1 MPVLVDLTVFFAAK
15 PLDVE
20 ANDRDRV
27 ELSVVELPS
36 AFAARRL
43 VHNRRQ
49 SPAFFGDV
57 GEFRRDGDPD
67 DAPVSRRKSARRRP
81 LDQLEPG
88 VEFEPDAR
96 IPADNIE
103 FASGASG
110 VKIENAPSVDNF
122 GAEIDRNDV
131 NFAVVVQAESQNGGF
146 GDDLFDSGRV
156 DDFAVAAAHRGGS
169 FRVKIGERGE
179 KGKRKKGALD
189 VFLGA
194 LINILTKSA
203 KPSASAAASRRFR
216 RGGRGV
222 G

>member
-1 MPVLVDLTVFFAAK
+1 MSVLLVYAGLAELAVLTVFFAAQS
-15 PLDVE
+15 LDVE

-27 ELSVVELPS
+27 ELSVAEPPS
-36 AFAARRL
+36 APAVASAVRRF
-43 VHNRRQ
+43 VHNRGQ

-67 DAPVSRRKSARRRP
+67 DAPVPRRKSARRRP
-81 LDQLEPG
+81 FDQLEPG

-96 IPADNIE
+96 ISADDVE
-103 FASGASG
+103 FAPGASG

-156 DDFAVAAAHRGGS
+156 DDFAVAAAHWVGS
-169 FRVKIGERGE
+169 FGGKIG
-179 KGKRKKGALD
+179 GK
-189 VFLGA
+189 
-194 LINILTKSA
+194 
-203 KPSASAAASRRFR
+203 
-216 RGGRGV
+216 
-222 G
+222 